1 MSDLRIENLV
11 VEYSSGGS
19 PIRPI
24 DGLNLE
30 LSAGSLTILLGPSGC
45 GKTTLLSCL
54 GGLLTPT
61 SGQINVGDVD
71 VTALSLNPWMGDFA
85 WSSYAVALKCGWVWR
100 GGADVIRWPV
110 PAFPCC
116 DVPWV
121 GPGMAGWTGAGWWGQ
136 AARGW
141 MVG

>member
-1 MSDLRIENLV
+1 ML
-11 VEYSSGGS
+11 
-19 PIRPI
+19 
-24 DGLNLE
+24 
-30 LSAGSLTILLGPSGC
+30 AGHDTTS
-45 GKTTLLSCL
+45 TTLTYALWSL
-54 GGLLTPT
+54 GHHRDIQAQVRAEVAALGERTLTPD
-61 SGQINVGDVD
+61 DVAELGLT
-71 VTALSLNPWMGDFA
+71 VRVLHEALSLNPWMGDFA